1 MAHCAACG
9 KTAGF
14 RCKGCRTMRYCSI
27 SCQSN
32 DWSSH
37 ENECSAE
44 VGFFWDDDTGLD
56 AYMHHHVQYTQ
67 DLLVGTVG
75 GNSTAV
81 KRAISLLNDNKL
93 DWVEYLAAE
102 GVDNPK
108 AWYTPGPE
116 NGGLGHGIFLRHS
129 LAAKGV
135 IDGVTGLD
143 SSNNSLVLDADG
155 GKAFTTLYGESLDG
169 VVDYWYM
176 RKKNKKLTRADID
189 KAWRSHLDCTV
200 EYARQLLIAGG
211 VKSAKAYVA
220 AAAACR
226 YQGRLVGS
234 VMESVV
240 Q

>member
-1 MAHCAACG
+1 MRCAACG
-9 KTAGF
+9 GTAGLQ
-14 RCKGCRTMRYCSI
+14 CTGCRTVKYCSS

-37 ENECSAE
+37 KDECK
-44 VGFFWDDDTGLD
+44 VGFFWHDDTGLD

-75 GNSTAV
+75 GNPTAV
-81 KRAISLLNDNKL
+81 KHAISLLIDNKL

-143 SSNNSLVLDADG
+143 SSNNSLVLNADG
-155 GKAFTTLYGESLDG
+155 GKAFATLYGESLDE
-169 VVDYWYM
+169 VVDFWYT
-176 RKKNKKLTRADID
+176 RKKNNKLTRADID